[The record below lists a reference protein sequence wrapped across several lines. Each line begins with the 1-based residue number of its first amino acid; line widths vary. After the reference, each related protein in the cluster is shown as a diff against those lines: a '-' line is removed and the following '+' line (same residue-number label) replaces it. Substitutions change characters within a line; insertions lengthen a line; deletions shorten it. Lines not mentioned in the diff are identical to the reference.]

1 MLIQQVLDMKKELDN
16 EQLQKEQI
24 YREIDNIEQEKE
36 QMD

>member
-1 MLIQQVLDMKKELDN
+1 MKKELDN

-24 YREIDNIEQEKE
+24 YREIDNIEQQKE